1 MIYVHNWS
9 FGDGCKNRFVQSYPS
24 EDIGCPSPAGLSPSM
39 KSKSFDP
46 EGISESLPLGTWNA
60 IAHEPEN
67 YYLRL
72 YAHLSLL
79 WVTVA
84 LIRTSRSDEVCSPPK
99 NQNL

>member
-1 MIYVHNWS
+1 MISVHNWS

-72 YAHLSLL
+72 YAHPSLL

-84 LIRTSRSDEVCSPPK
+84 LIRTSRSDEVYS
-99 NQNL
+99 

>member
-1 MIYVHNWS
+1 MYTTGLLVMDVKIGL
-9 FGDGCKNRFVQSYPS
+9 FRAYPS